1 MPLLNRALR
10 KTRETLAIYWV
21 LARIVAPITILTEM
35 LSRMGAIE
43 AFAPAFGPVMH
54 VFGLPP
60 ELGLAWLS
68 GLLIGIWGAIPLIY
82 VLVPAADLSVG
93 NITVFSAL

>member
-43 AFAPAFGPVMH
+43 AIAP
-54 VFGLPP
+54 
-60 ELGLAWLS
+60 
-68 GLLIGIWGAIPLIY
+68 
-82 VLVPAADLSVG
+82 
-93 NITVFSAL
+93 